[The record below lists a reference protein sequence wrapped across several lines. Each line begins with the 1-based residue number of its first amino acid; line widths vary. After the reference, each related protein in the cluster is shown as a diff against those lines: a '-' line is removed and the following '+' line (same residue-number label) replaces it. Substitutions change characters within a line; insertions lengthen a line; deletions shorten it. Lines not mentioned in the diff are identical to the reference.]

1 MIPNPISTSLIL
13 IVGTPILVII
23 MFLPALLE
31 LRKPRDAGPRIIMED
46 VQGRLVGLSGVAVI
60 GNIEDEHRFDRS
72 LLPRLLN
79 AIEVLPCL
87 EV

>member
-1 MIPNPISTSLIL
+1 MIPNLISTILLL

-46 VQGRLVGLSGVAVI
+46 VQGRLVGLLGVAVI
-60 GNIEDEHRFDRS
+60 GNIEEEHGFDCS

-87 EV
+87 EI